1 MSKILL
7 TGATGF
13 LGQHILRELVTAGHQ
28 VKALS
33 RSGPADVLLASQGAQ
48 AVRAEL
54 TDANSLI
61 QATKDVDT
69 IFHTAADT
77 NTWRINNAEQ
87 TRTNVDGI
95 QNLIAAA
102 NANAVKRILHTSS
115 VSAYSHLV
123 HGRLRE
129 DLTQLGGE
137 SWINYE
143 RTKFL
148 AEKAVRNSG
157 LDFIIFQPAHILGP
171 GDKQNWSRLI
181 RMIDQNKLPGAPP
194 GSGSFADVREI
205 AKAQLRA
212 YQLGKFGESYL
223 LGGQHASFLSLVQKI
238 GKILDR
244 KTPKK
249 PIPAFALRLFAQ
261 MKYGVSLITRI
272 PPDITPE
279 SATFTIH
286 DLNVDSG
293 KARHELAYVET
304 DLDVLLNDTIAWLR
318 AEKMIRQTSNV

>member
-13 LGQHILRELVTAGHQ
+13 LGQHIQRELIAAGHQ

-33 RSGPADVLLASQGAQ
+33 RSRQADALLASQGAEP
-48 AVRAEL
+48 VRAEL
-54 TDANSLI
+54 TDADSLMRA
-61 QATKDVDT
+61 ATGVDA

-77 NTWRINNAEQ
+77 NTWRVNNASQ
-87 TRTNVDGI
+87 TRTNVGGI

-102 NANAVKRILHTSS
+102 KANKVGQILHTSS
-115 VSAYSHLV
+115 VSAYSHLA
-123 HGRLRE
+123 HGVLRE
-129 DLTQLGGE
+129 DVPQRGGE

-148 AEKAVRNSG
+148 AEKAVRESG
-157 LDFIIFQPAHILGP
+157 LDFIIFQPSHILGP

-181 RMIDQNKLPGAPP
+181 RLIDQNKLPGAPP
-194 GSGSFADVREI
+194 GSGAFADVREI
-205 AKAQLRA
+205 AKAQIRA
-212 YQLGKFGESYL
+212 FNLGKSGEAYL
-223 LGGQHASFLSLVQKI
+223 LGGQHASFLELIHQVGI
-238 GKILDR
+238 RLNR

-261 MKYGVSLITRI
+261 MKYGISLVTRTA
-272 PPDITPE
+272 PDITPE

-286 DLNVDSG
+286 DLKVDSG
-293 KARHELAYVET
+293 KAIRELGYVET
-304 DLDVLLNDTIAWLR
+304 DLASLLDDTIAWLQKER
-318 AEKMIRQTSNV
+318 MIQ